1 MDEPSTCVEFPLHLD
16 RGWNPG
22 GEYAGKEGENWI
34 WNWRRRVR
42 RIKSFS
48 FIVLSKNYSHWK
60 EVS

>member
-34 WNWRRRVR
+34 LNWRKRVR

-48 FIVLSKNYSHWK
+48 FIVLSKNYIGN
-60 EVS
+60 

>member
-34 WNWRRRVR
+34 WNWRRIRQ
-42 RIKSFS
+42 IL

>member
-16 RGWNPG
+16 WGWNPG

-34 WNWRRRVR
+34 WNWMKRVR
-42 RIKSFS
+42 RKKHFS